1 MNLPAPPPL
10 TPAPPPL
17 ASPRPSMAA
26 APWGL
31 AAILAGLAVPLVL
44 WGSSLAFTLAGE
56 VPEDLSDADA
66 IASIIL
72 SILILDGAFVA
83 APVAFAIWRYRA
95 GWTSLGFRP
104 LDGEL
109 IWLPFVAAVIAYF
122 GTIVYGAIL
131 ALLGATPEQDVDQLF
146 DSRVVLPLTALAT
159 IIVAPLAEELFFR
172 GFVFGG
178 LVRYVGANGAM
189 AASGLL
195 FALFHVS
202 DAQSALLVPPFAAIG
217 VLFAWLYYRTGSLWA
232 SVLCH
237 FLFNLITFSILTIVE
252 LTGSAS

>member
-17 ASPRPSMAA
+17 GSPRLATA
-26 APWGL
+26 GTPWGIL
-31 AAILAGLAVPLVL
+31 AILAGLAIPLVL
-44 WGSSLAFTLAGE
+44 WGTSLGVAIAGE

-66 IASIIL
+66 ITSIIL
-72 SILILDGAFVA
+72 SILILDGAFVV
-83 APVAFAIWRYRA
+83 APVAFAIWRYGT
-95 GWTSLGFRP
+95 GWSSLGLRP

-109 IWLPFVAAVIAYF
+109 IWLPFVTAVIAYF
-122 GTIVYGAIL
+122 GTIVYGAIITV
-131 ALLGATPEQDVDQLF
+131 LGATPEQDVDQLF
-146 DSRVVLPLTALAT
+146 DSRVVLPLTAVAT

-172 GFVFGG
+172 GFVFAGFI
-178 LVRYVGANGAM
+178 RYVGANGAM

-202 DAQSALLVPPFAAIG
+202 DAQSAFLVPPFAVIG

-232 SVLCH
+232 SVLSH
-237 FLFNLITFSILTIVE
+237 FLFNLITFSILTVVE
-252 LTGSAS
+252 LTGSA